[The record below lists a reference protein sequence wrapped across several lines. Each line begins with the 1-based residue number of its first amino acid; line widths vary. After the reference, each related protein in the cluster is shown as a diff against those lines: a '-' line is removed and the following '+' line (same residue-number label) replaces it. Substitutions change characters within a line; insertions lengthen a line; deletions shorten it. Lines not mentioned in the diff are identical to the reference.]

1 MLVVMENYPQ
11 LKSSDTVITL
21 MSQLEGTENRISVER
36 KRFNDTTQEYNLIVK
51 RFPSKLVAVMF
62 GFGEKIILTQRL
74 ALKMLQMSVSKYLK
88 IFLAAVFFPLAVL
101 AYISPGKPTGLVN
114 DYAKLLQSSEV
125 AILDQ
130 KLSDYEKQTGNE
142 ISIVIVQALNGE
154 TAQNVA
160 NNLFNEWGI
169 GKKNKDN
176 GILVL
181 ISLQERSFGWKS
193 VMVWKIS

>member
-1 MLVVMENYPQ
+1 M
-11 LKSSDTVITL
+11 
-21 MSQLEGTENRISVER
+21 
-36 KRFNDTTQEYNLIVK
+36 
-51 RFPSKLVAVMF
+51 
-62 GFGEKIILTQRL
+62 
-74 ALKMLQMSVSKYLK
+74 
-88 IFLAAVFFPLAVL
+88 